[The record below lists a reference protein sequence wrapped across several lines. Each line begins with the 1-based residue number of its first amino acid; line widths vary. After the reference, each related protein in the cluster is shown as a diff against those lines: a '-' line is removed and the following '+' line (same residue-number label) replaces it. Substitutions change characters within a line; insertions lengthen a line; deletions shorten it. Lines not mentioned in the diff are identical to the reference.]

1 MVRVP
6 GTEDARRIAQTIP
19 TSWNG
24 VIRLAL
30 GALVVVFCLLSTAA
44 LAAQTAEQPPARP
57 AASAPTSYGK
67 PIVLPFHLSDDGL
80 ILIDGKVDGTRGVF
94 IFDTGM
100 PFRFLLNR
108 HYVSLGQGVT
118 VNQGHVASGQ
128 SMVIQS
134 HSGARSIQLA
144 KVTRFSA
151 ANGSHY
157 GDPEAVMSADFG
169 FIEKAVA
176 PRFLGMIGWELL
188 KNYEFV
194 LDYERKTIVLYP
206 LVPDGAPHIS
216 PATRSG
222 KSLVIHFRPS
232 SPPEP
237 FTLDVNG
244 VTLPAVLDTGGHER
258 LAAPAATWARL
269 TSGGPLETRRDGDD
283 EEVSLKLARYRDDNF
298 DLPDLQK
305 VISDKTLV
313 TLGYPFL
320 RRYRSTWNIS
330 LGVVTLEPN

>member
-144 KVTRFSA
+144 EVTRFSA

-222 KSLVIHFRPS
+222 KSVVIHFRPS

-244 VTLPAVLDTGGHER
+244 VPLPAVLDTGGHER
-258 LAAPAATWARL
+258 LAAPADTWARL

>member
-1 MVRVP
+1 L
-6 GTEDARRIAQTIP
+6 I
-19 TSWNG
+19 
-24 VIRLAL
+24 IRTAVLAIL
-30 GALVVVFCLLSTAA
+30 
-44 LAAQTAEQPPARP
+44 LAARTVSAHAAEQPPARP
-57 AASAPTSYGK
+57 AANAPMSYGK

-80 ILIDGKVDGTRGVF
+80 ILIDGKVDGTPGVF

-118 VNQGHVASGQ
+118 VKQGHVASGQ
-128 SMVIQS
+128 SMVFQS

-144 KVTRFSA
+144 EGARFSA

-157 GDPEAVMSADFG
+157 ADPEAVLSADFG
-169 FIEKAVA
+169 FIEKEVA

-194 LDYERKTIVLYP
+194 LDYERNTIVLHP
-206 LVPDGAPHIS
+206 LAADGAPPAS
-216 PATRSG
+216 LATRSG
-222 KSLVIHFRPS
+222 KPVVIHFRPS

-258 LAAPAATWARL
+258 LAAPADTWARL
-269 TSGGPLETRRDGDD
+269 TADDPLETKRDGDD
-283 EEVSLKLARYRDDNF
+283 EEVSLKLARYQDDSF

-305 VISDKTLV
+305 VVSDKALV

-330 LGVVTLEPN
+330 LGVVTLEPK